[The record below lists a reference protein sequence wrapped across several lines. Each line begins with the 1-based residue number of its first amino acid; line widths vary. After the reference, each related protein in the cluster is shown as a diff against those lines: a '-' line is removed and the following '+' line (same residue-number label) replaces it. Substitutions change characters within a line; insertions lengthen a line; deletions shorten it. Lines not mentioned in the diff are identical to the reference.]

1 MSTLRCLRRSRI
13 KVELY
18 SSLEMEARFKSS
30 RSRSNQLTETS
41 KGSSKK
47 FKEKE
52 EDKVLLKSIQQK
64 HRGESVSKQNLQCVR
79 PRKDSK
85 QWVNKR
91 AHVLRALDD
100 HKVQGLNLERM

>member
-13 KVELY
+13 KVKLY
-18 SSLEMEARFKSS
+18 SNQEMQARFKRS

-41 KGSSKK
+41 KGSSRK

-64 HRGESVSKQNLQCVR
+64 HRGESVSKQNLQCAR
-79 PRKDSK
+79 PRKDSNHRVK
-85 QWVNKR
+85 PR
-91 AHVLRALDD
+91 AHVLRVLDD
-100 HKVQGLNLERM
+100 HKVQDLNLERM